1 MTSYDELKTII
12 RRNQLLGIWAAE
24 KLGLSG
30 ADAENYAK
38 ALAMDATDPD
48 RNDVFSKL
56 QADFAAAGVIQSDEQ
71 LLDVMSRFMREA
83 HEMQPTAG
91 ASSDAAAVMLARKLT
106 TR

>member
-1 MTSYDELKTII
+1 M
-12 RRNQLLGIWAAE
+12 WAAE
-24 KLGLSG
+24 KLGMSE

-38 ALAMDATDPD
+38 SLAMDATDPD

-56 QADFAAAGVIQSDEQ
+56 RADFAAAGVAQSDEQ
-71 LLDVMSRFMREA
+71 ILAVMSRFMLEA

-91 ASSDAAAVMLARKLT
+91 DGSDGAAVMLARKLT